1 MNKIIRSIHLYNTL
15 NSLGFDYW
23 TDPLGFII
31 VDGGGWEISC
41 PDDDEMVVEV
51 TFGKGVSAG
60 DAGIVINRL
69 SWPLQSMGF
78 RLVVNRGYF
87 DPRTRV

>member
-15 NSLGFDYW
+15 NSLGFDCW

-31 VDGGGWEISC
+31 VDGGEWEIYC
-41 PDDDEMVVEV
+41 PDDDETVVEV
-51 TFGKGVSAG
+51 TFGKGMSAG

-69 SWPLQSMGF
+69 SWPLQSMGL

-87 DPRTRV
+87 EPRVKA